1 MGKTAQRIKKTVF
14 RQWVVF
20 SWRDTIVTLAC
31 LAAAT
36 LLGLVMGEAFYDKD
50 NVIVI
55 YFLAVVVVSRLTNG
69 YFYGIMASL
78 ASVAAMNFFFTY
90 PYYELNFTIEGY
102 PVTFFSMLIISSIIS
117 TLTIQVKKQS
127 VILHEAEKEKMRS
140 NLLRAI
146 SHDLRTPLT
155 GILGASSTL
164 LENGK
169 QLDAETRDH
178 LLMSIKEDSQWLIRM
193 VENLLSVTRIN
204 GESATVQKKPEAVE
218 EMVGEAIARVRSRYP
233 GQKILVRV
241 PDELL
246 IAEMDATLME
256 QVILNLVENAVKH
269 GGRPVEITLTV
280 TKEGDRAVFDV
291 ADNGRGLNPEEIP
304 TLFQGGL
311 SAQDGHADSTRGMG
325 IGLSICQSI
334 IKAHG
339 GSITAENRPEGGAR
353 FCFSIPLEG
362 DGTA

>member
-1 MGKTAQRIKKTVF
+1 MTKTAQRFKKAF
-14 RQWVVF
+14 SRQWAVF
-20 SWRDTIVTLAC
+20 SWRDTWLTAVC
-31 LAAAT
+31 LVAAT
-36 LLGLVMGEAFYDKD
+36 LLGMAMGEVFYDKN

-55 YFLAVVVVSRLTNG
+55 YFLAVVVISRLTEG
-69 YFYGIMASL
+69 YFYGIAASL
-78 ASVAAMNFFFTY
+78 VSIAGMNFFFTY
-90 PYYELNFTIEGY
+90 PYYELNFTIAGY
-102 PVTFFSMLIISSIIS
+102 PVTFVSMLIISFIIS

-164 LENGK
+164 LESGK
-169 QLDAETRDH
+169 QLEPETRDR

-204 GESATVQKKPEAVE
+204 GEHATVQKQPEAVE

-233 GQKILVRV
+233 GQKIFVRV

-246 IAEMDATLME
+246 MAEMDATLME
-256 QVILNLVENAVKH
+256 QVIINLVENAVKH
-269 GGRPVEITLTV
+269 GGRDVEITLTV
-280 TKEGDRAVFDV
+280 TKRKNQAVFEV
-291 ADNGRGLNPEEIP
+291 TDNGRGLNPAEIP

-334 IKAHG
+334 VKAHG
-339 GSITAENRPEGGAR
+339 GAIQAENRPEGGAR
-353 FCFSIPLEG
+353 FCFTIPLEG
-362 DGTA
+362 DDPT